1 MKNILKI
8 TAFAFLLIS
17 FASCTDTID
26 PKVAPNGFTLSAPDA
41 TSPFVLSPLDGDNLL
56 TTLTWS
62 PSDTGVNTVG
72 TKYTVEIAKAGTNF
86 QDIIIANTPS
96 TALKVEWQEG
106 FINAI
111 LLNNGFV
118 PDIAADLDIR
128 VKAVLGE
135 NTNNFVQ
142 YSNTLNIKVTP
153 FAQLFLAFTKVGDNP
168 ANAPKTK
175 SSSLY
180 TSDCEGYAY
189 LEAGSYRF
197 YNAVGGVFQSSNS
210 FYGDN
215 GSGALV
221 LNGAAINVATAGF
234 YLIKANIGTAPTT
247 YSLTPSEWGIF
258 GDAKGFPAAIN
269 RKMIYNVTT
278 KKWELTLSLSGGKGF
293 RFRNTSST
301 LILGAFDAARIG
313 GDYAGTTMS
322 YNIIRRN
329 ASGLVVPD
337 GEQPGIIILAG
348 TTAANYKVTLDLNIP
363 RAYTYTTVKQ

>member
-1 MKNILKI
+1 MKNIIKI

-26 PKVAPNGFTLSAPDA
+26 PKVSPNGLQLNALDPA
-41 TSPFVLSPLDGDNLL
+41 SPFVLSPLDGDNLL

-62 PSDTGVNTVG
+62 PTDNGVTTVSP
-72 TKYTVEIAKAGTNF
+72 KYTIEIAKAGTNF
-86 QDIIIANTPS
+86 EKPIIANTPS
-96 TALKVEWQEG
+96 TALKVAWQEG
-106 FINAI
+106 YINAI

-118 PDIAADLDIR
+118 PDTAADLDIR
-128 VKAVLGE
+128 VKSVLGE
-135 NTNNFVQ
+135 NKNNFVQ
-142 YSNTLNIKVTP
+142 YSNTISMKVTP

-234 YLIKANIGTAPTT
+234 YLIKANIGTTPTT
-247 YSLTPSEWGIF
+247 YSITASEWGVF
-258 GDAKGFPAAIN
+258 GPAKPNPTGVN
-269 RKMIYNVTT
+269 RKMIYNVAT
-278 KKWELTLSLSGGKGF
+278 KKWELTILLNGGKSF
-293 RFRNTSST
+293 KFRNTAGT
-301 LILGAFDAARIG
+301 LILGEFDETKIG
-313 GDYAGTTMS
+313 GDYAGTAMS
-322 YNIIRRN
+322 YNGKDIFL
-329 ASGLVVPD
+329 G
-337 GEQPGIIILAG
+337 G
-348 TTAANYKVTLDLNIP
+348 TTALTYTVTLDLNTP
-363 RAYTYTTVKQ
+363 RAYTFTIVKQ

>member
-26 PKVAPNGFTLSAPDA
+26 PKVSPNGFTLNASDP
-41 TSPFVLSPLDGDNLL
+41 TGPFVLSPLDGDNLL
-56 TTLTWS
+56 TTLTWG
-62 PSDTGVNTVG
+62 PSDSGVNTAG
-72 TKYTVEIAKAGTNF
+72 TKYTVEIAKAGTDF
-86 QDIIIANTPS
+86 KDLIIANTPS
-96 TALKVEWQEG
+96 TALKVDWQEG
-106 FINAI
+106 YINAI

-118 PDIAADLDIR
+118 PDIVADLDIR

-135 NTNNFVQ
+135 NKNTFVQ
-142 YSNTLNIKVTP
+142 YSNTINMKVKP

-189 LEAGSYRF
+189 LESGTYRF

-247 YSLTPSEWGIF
+247 YSLTPIEWGVF
-258 GDAKGFPAAIN
+258 GPAKPNPIGVN
-269 RKMIYNVTT
+269 RKMIYNLAT
-278 KKWELTLSLSGGKGF
+278 KKWELTIRLNGGRSFK
-293 RFRNTSST
+293 FRNTAGT
-301 LILGAFDAARIG
+301 LILGEFDGTKTGA
-313 GDYAGTTMS
+313 DYAGTAMS
-322 YNIIRRN
+322 YNGKDIFL
-329 ASGLVVPD
+329 G
-337 GEQPGIIILAG
+337 G
-348 TTAANYKVTLDLNIP
+348 TTAFDYMVTLDLNTP
-363 RAYTYTTVKQ
+363 RAYTFTIVKQ